1 MPTLDQVQALVTAQ
15 YNQTRSIV
23 DTSLSE
29 VQSFLD
35 GLKAI
40 INNLALPYVDDIHG
54 LFLPAP
60 IDITAPQPT
69 RPDMTVTTP
78 NPPAPFQVS
87 SIDIENI
94 PTIDPITLP
103 QIGAF
108 SYAERDYVSPLNT
121 AMVAK
126 LIDYIINGS
135 DGLDPKWEDDMM
147 TRNLVREEKMT
158 QLEIEKLADAS
169 AAFGWDLPQGSLKAT
184 VDKALMEYYD
194 KKQDTSLAI
203 FIKQFESSFQNN
215 QFSLTTSLQ
224 YEGMMIAHF
233 EAIENRALQAARSV
247 TELGVMIYNAYVAR
261 YSMYLQAIKMQMDVS
276 FERARTQ
283 IAVDGLQLQVFLGNI
298 NLYKINFD
306 NLLARIQTLAHVYGV
321 DIQKYTADISLS
333 EAKGRI
339 VERQQEF
346 AQADLTTN
354 LHLALER
361 AKSNLQAY
369 IELANIHIYASTA
382 GGHIWSQTVAGAL
395 NAINSLVHLGD
406 SATVSQSQPPTN
418 PGG

>member
-1 MPTLDQVQALVTAQ
+1 MASLVDVQTAVQNQ
-15 YNQTRSIV
+15 YKQTQDIVSTSI
-23 DTSLSE
+23 SE
-29 VQSFLD
+29 VQLFLD
-35 GLKAI
+35 GLKALV
-40 INNLALPYVDDIHG
+40 NGLPLPYVGNIQG

-60 IDITAPQPT
+60 IDVTAPQPT
-69 RPDMTVTTP
+69 RPDMTVATP
-78 NPPAPFQVS
+78 TPPSAFQVS
-87 SIDIENI
+87 DINIDNI
-94 PTIDPITLP
+94 PSIDPITLP
-103 QIGAF
+103 QIGSF
-108 SYAERDYVSPLNT
+108 SYAERDYVSPLNA

-126 LIDYIINGS
+126 LIDYVINGS
-135 DGLDPKWEDDMM
+135 DGLDPKWEEDMIV
-147 TRNLVREEKMT
+147 RNLRRDEKAN
-158 QLEIEKLADAS
+158 QVEIEKLSDIA

-184 VDKALMEYYD
+184 VDKVIMDYYD
-194 KKQDTSLAI
+194 KKQDQSLAI

-224 YEGMMIAHF
+224 YESMMIAHF

-247 TELGVMIYNAYVAR
+247 TEMGVLIYNAYVSR
-261 YSMYLQAIKMQMDVS
+261 YNMYLQAIKMQMDLS
-276 FERARTQ
+276 FEKARTQ
-283 IAVDGLQLQVFLGNI
+283 IAVEGLQLQVFLGNI

-321 DIQKYTADISLS
+321 DVQKYSADVSLS

-354 LHLALER
+354 LHMALER
-361 AKSNLQAY
+361 AKTNLQAY
-369 IELANIHIYASTA
+369 IEFANIQVHAATA

-406 SATVSQSQPPTN
+406 SATITGTS
-418 PGG
+418 GI